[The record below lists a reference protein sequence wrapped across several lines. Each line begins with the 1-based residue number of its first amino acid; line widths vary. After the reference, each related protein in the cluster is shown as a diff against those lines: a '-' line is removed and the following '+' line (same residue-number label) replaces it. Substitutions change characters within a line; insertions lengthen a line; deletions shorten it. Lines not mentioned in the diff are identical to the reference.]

1 MNKLLTLTASS
12 LLLSSCA
19 SFIPQQTPPPIP
31 ATDPYTQI
39 EERSSPFKE
48 TSIIEELNASGCDIS
63 RFETVES
70 PRRNS
75 ITVSCK

>member
-1 MNKLLTLTASS
+1 MKTLLLSTIISLT
-12 LLLSSCA
+12 LSSCA
-19 SFIPQQTPPPIP
+19 SFLPSAPPPIP
-31 ATDPYTQI
+31 ATDPFTQI

-75 ITVSCK
+75 ITVNCK

>member
-1 MNKLLTLTASS
+1 MKTFLLSTTISLTLSG
-12 LLLSSCA
+12 CA
-19 SFIPQQTPPPIP
+19 SFFPSPTPPIP

-39 EERSSPFKE
+39 EERTSPFKE

-75 ITVSCK
+75 ITVNCK

>member
-1 MNKLLTLTASS
+1 MKTVLLSTIMSLTLSG
-12 LLLSSCA
+12 CA
-19 SFIPQQTPPPIP
+19 SFLPSVPPPIP

-39 EERSSPFKE
+39 EERVSPFKE

-70 PRRNS
+70 ARKKS
-75 ITVSCK
+75 IIVKCK